1 MTQPK
6 VKRLH
11 LRTTEVQDETLRS
24 AAEAQD
30 VPVSDFVLGSAMI
43 EAEKILAD
51 RRWFELS
58 DEDFAKFEEAL
69 DTPVDGTKLARLL
82 ASDSIFGKEFHLD

>member
-11 LRTTEVQDETLRS
+11 IRTTAIQDERLRS
-24 AAEAQD
+24 AAETQD
-30 VPVSDFVLGSAMI
+30 VPVSDFVLSSAMT

-58 DEDFAKFEEAL
+58 EEEFAQFEEAL
-69 DTPVDGTKLARLL
+69 DTPVDGSKLARLL
-82 ASDSIFGKEFHLD
+82 ATDSIFGKEFHLD

>member
-11 LRTTEVQDETLRS
+11 IRTTAIQDERLRS
-24 AAEAQD
+24 AAEAPD
-30 VPVSDFVLGSAMI
+30 VPVSDCVLGSAMSK
-43 EAEKILAD
+43 AEKVLAD

-58 DEDFAKFEEAL
+58 EEDFAQFEKAL
-69 DTPVDGTKLARLL
+69 EMPVDGSKLARLL
-82 ASDSIFGKEFHLD
+82 ASDSVFGKEFHLD

>member
-11 LRTTEVQDETLRS
+11 IRTTAIQDERLRS

-30 VPVSDFVLGSAMI
+30 VPVSDFVLGSAMSK
-43 EAEKILAD
+43 AEKVLAD

-58 DEDFAKFEEAL
+58 EEDFAQFEKAL
-69 DTPVDGTKLARLL
+69 EMPVDGSKLARLL
-82 ASDSIFGKEFHLD
+82 ASDSVFGKEFHLD

>member
-11 LRTTEVQDETLRS
+11 IRTTAIQDERLRS

-30 VPVSDFVLGSAMI
+30 VPVSDFVLGSAMSK
-43 EAEKILAD
+43 AEKVLAD

-58 DEDFAKFEEAL
+58 EEDFAQFEEAL
-69 DTPVDGTKLARLL
+69 EMPVDGSKLARLL
-82 ASDSIFGKEFHLD
+82 ASDSVFGKEFHLD

>member
-11 LRTTEVQDETLRS
+11 IRTTAVQDERLRS

-30 VPVSDFVLGSAMI
+30 VPVSDFVLGSAMSK
-43 EAEKILAD
+43 AEKVLAD

-58 DEDFAKFEEAL
+58 EEDFAQFEKAL
-69 DTPVDGTKLARLL
+69 EMPVDGSKLARLL
-82 ASDSIFGKEFHLD
+82 ASDSVFGKEFHLD